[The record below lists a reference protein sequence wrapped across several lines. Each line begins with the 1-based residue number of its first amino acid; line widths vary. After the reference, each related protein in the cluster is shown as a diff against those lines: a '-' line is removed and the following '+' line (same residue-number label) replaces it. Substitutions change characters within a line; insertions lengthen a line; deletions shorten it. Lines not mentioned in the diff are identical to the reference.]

1 MRRYGRKRN
10 DKRACPLRGK
20 LFGELFEVAAHGF
33 FFVDVFDN
41 VTLVRVMRGWAT
53 TILYEITGAL

>member
-1 MRRYGRKRN
+1 M
-10 DKRACPLRGK
+10 RGK

-41 VTLVRVMRGWAT
+41 VALIRVMRGWAT

>member
-1 MRRYGRKRN
+1 MIKGL
-10 DKRACPLRGK
+10 APFGASSL
-20 LFGELFEVAAHGF
+20 GELFEVAAHGF

-53 TILYEITGAL
+53 TILY